1 MKRIARTLV
10 IVTLASAATVA
21 VAADT
26 PSYPQRADT
35 PYPASAQPQVPL
47 SQEFPNIDTYK
58 KEHRD
63 SVRNQPSVPGP
74 SSAQQEYPLSGEFP
88 NLRSYEDIHKNDPV
102 TRSNTP
108 DYPSSV
114 SPEPSMADEGLVPG
128 IAGKPPYVNQKND
141 TGRGATR

>member
-26 PSYPQRADT
+26 PTYPQRADT

-63 SVRNQPSVPGP
+63 SAAKQPSVPGP
-74 SSAQQEYPLSGEFP
+74 SSAQQEYPLSGEFR
-88 NLRSYEDIHKNDPV
+88 NLQSYEDIHKNDPV

-128 IAGKPPYVNQKND
+128 IAGKPPYVNQNS
-141 TGRGATR
+141 GSARGSTR

>member
-10 IVTLASAATVA
+10 IVTFATAATAA
-21 VAADT
+21 VAANA
-26 PSYPQRADT
+26 PYPQRADT
-35 PYPASAQPQVPL
+35 PYAAEVEPVLPL

-128 IAGKPPYVNQKND
+128 IAGVAPYVAPAPAAV
-141 TGRGATR
+141 GGTR